1 VVTVRPLR
9 GRGVL
14 EASLAAVFTA
24 LVAATTIAVRIP
36 VPATG
41 GYINVGDAVVFA
53 AALSLG
59 WLVGGAAGGLGSAIA
74 DMVGYPV
81 FAPFTLVIKGLE
93 GLVAGG
99 IADGVSTRRDL
110 LAWGLGSVIMVAG
123 YFLSEAYLMRLGVAA
138 ALVEVPGNIAQVA
151 FGGLIGIPVA
161 RIIRRRIREVTSG
174 E

>member
-1 VVTVRPLR
+1 MRAWR

-14 EASLAAVFTA
+14 EASLAAAFTA
-24 LVAATTIAVRIP
+24 LVAATTLAIRIP

-41 GYINVGDAVVFA
+41 GYINIGDAVIFA
-53 AALSLG
+53 AALSMG
-59 WLVGGAAGGLGSAIA
+59 WLVGGVAGGLGSAIA

-93 GLVAGG
+93 GLVAGS

-110 LAWGLGSVIMVAG
+110 LAWGLASIIMVSG

-161 RIIRRRIREVTSG
+161 HIIRRRIREMIFKT
-174 E
+174 

>member
-1 VVTVRPLR
+1 MRPWK

-41 GYINVGDAVVFA
+41 GYINVGDAVIFA
-53 AALSLG
+53 AALSMG
-59 WLVGGAAGGLGSAIA
+59 WLVGGAAGGIGSAIA

-93 GLVAGG
+93 GLVAGW
-99 IADGVSTRRDL
+99 IADGTGTRRDL
-110 LAWGLGSVIMVAG
+110 IAWGSGSAIMVAG

-138 ALVEVPGNIAQVA
+138 ALVEVPGNIAQIA
-151 FGGLIGIPVA
+151 FGGLVGIPVA
-161 RIIRRRIREVTSG
+161 RVIRRRILDVIFKK
-174 E
+174 